1 MKTAFLFDL
10 DGTLLDSKGDLAD
23 AANAARRDLGLSPIS
38 DGEVERHTGWGM
50 AALLA
55 GVIPEADTAMLARGR
70 EAFIAH
76 YRQHLLVRSRP
87 YPTVDRMF
95 HALEGHPL
103 GLVTNKP
110 SMFGRPLLDALG
122 WTSRFDATVFGDTLA
137 ARKPAPE
144 PLLHAIAGLGRSPD
158 ACVFV
163 GDTVIDRET
172 AQRAGVRFVCVAWG
186 RAAEGADRVVD
197 DLALLPALY
206 P

>member
-23 AANAARRDLGLSPIS
+23 AANAARRALGLSPIS
-38 DGEVERHTGWGM
+38 DAEVERHTGWGM

-55 GVIPEADTAMLARGR
+55 GVMPEADPEMLARGR
-70 EAFIAH
+70 EAFIEH
-76 YRQHLLVRSRP
+76 YRRHLLVRSRP
-87 YPTVDRMF
+87 YPSVDRMF
-95 HALEGHPL
+95 DVLEGHPL

-110 SMFGRPLLDALG
+110 SMFGRPLLEALG
-122 WTSRFDATVFGDTLA
+122 WTSRFDATVFGDTLVT
-137 ARKPAPE
+137 RKPSPE
-144 PLLHAIAGLGRSPD
+144 PLLHAMETLGRTRD

-163 GDTVIDRET
+163 GDTAIDRET

-186 RAAEGADRVVD
+186 RAADGADRVVD
-197 DLALLPALY
+197 DLALLPTLY